1 MKNYLLAAGLAGAVL
16 ALPAGAEDLLAVYQQ
31 AVQNDAQ
38 LAAAAAARDAARELK
53 PQALSFVLPN
63 IQASANTAYQTLRTD
78 APTGAFPPG
87 GRAEFNLHYWQVQAV
102 QPLFNWQ
109 LIAGLGQA
117 DALVRQANNQ
127 YGFAEQE
134 LMLRTADRYFGV
146 LSANDSLRFA
156 ESEKAAIGRQLD
168 QAKQRF
174 EVGLIAI
181 TDIHEAQARYDLTV
195 AQEIEARNQLTNAL
209 EALREVTGT
218 GYELLTPLAESLPL
232 EPPAIADVETWVKQA
247 LELNPL
253 VAAAGEAMTA
263 ARKEIE
269 RQRAKHYPTLDAK
282 ATYLDTSANAS
293 RFGSDPNDNEDTIY
307 GLEMNLPLFEG
318 GRTSSLVRQ
327 AQQQYR
333 EAQQRLEQQRR
344 ATSRGTRDAF
354 LGVEAAISRVK
365 ALSQA
370 LVSNQSALEA
380 TELGYRVG
388 TRTSVDVLDAE
399 RELYRAKRNLAT
411 ARYDYVLNVLRLEQ
425 ASGQLAEDD
434 LARVNGW
441 LGAAAPEPVVAPTA
455 SDAVP
460 ATP

>member
-1 MKNYLLAAGLAGAVL
+1 MNKYVFAAGLTGALLVQ
-16 ALPAGAEDLLAVYQQ
+16 PAAAEDLLMVYQQ

-38 LAAAAAARDAARELK
+38 LQAAAAARDAAKELK

-63 IQASANTAYQTLRTD
+63 VQASAETAKNTLRTD
-78 APTGAFPPG
+78 SMGAFPPS
-87 GRAEFNLHYWQVQAV
+87 GRAQFNSHYWQVQAV

-117 DALVRQANNQ
+117 DALVRQAENQ
-127 YGFAEQE
+127 YSFAEQE

-146 LSANDSLRFA
+146 LSANDSLQFA
-156 ESEKAAIGRQLD
+156 QAEKAAIGRQLD

-218 GYELLTPLAESLPL
+218 GYEALTPLADTLPL
-232 EPPAIADVETWVKQA
+232 QPPAIADVETWVKQA
-247 LELNPL
+247 LNLNPL
-253 VAAAGEAMTA
+253 VAAAGEAVTA

-269 RQRAKHYPTLDAK
+269 RQRAKYYPTLDAT
-282 ATYLDTSANAS
+282 ATYLNSSANAS
-293 RFGSDPNDNEDTIY
+293 RFGAGSDAEDTIY
-307 GLEMNLPLFEG
+307 GLQMKLPLFEG

-344 ATSRGTRDAF
+344 STSRGTRDAF

-425 ASGQLAEDD
+425 ASGQLTQDD

-441 LGAAAPEPVVAPTA
+441 LGASAA
-455 SDAVP
+455 P
-460 ATP
+460 ATPAAP

>member
-1 MKNYLLAAGLAGAVL
+1 MKNYVLAAGLAGAVL

-31 AVQNDAQ
+31 AVQNDTQ

-63 IQASANTAYQTLRTD
+63 IQGSAETAKNTLRTD
-78 APTGAFPPG
+78 SMGTFPPS
-87 GRAEFNLHYWQVQAV
+87 GRASFNSNYWQVQAV

-117 DALVRQANNQ
+117 DALVRQADNQ

-146 LSANDSLRFA
+146 LSATDSLRFS
-156 ESEKAAIGRQLD
+156 ESEKAAIGRQLE
-168 QAKQRF
+168 QARQRF

-218 GYELLTPLAESLPL
+218 GYEALTPLADTLPL
-232 EPPAIADVETWVKQA
+232 EPPSTADVEAWVKQA
-247 LELNPL
+247 LEQNPL
-253 VAAAGEAMTA
+253 VSAASEAAAA

-269 RQRAKHYPTLDAK
+269 RQRAKHYPTLDAT
-282 ATYLDTSANAS
+282 ATYLDSSANAS
-293 RFGSDPNDNEDTIY
+293 RFGAGSDGEDTIY
-307 GLEMNLPLFEG
+307 GLQMKLPIFEG

-327 AQQQYR
+327 AQQQHR

-354 LGVEAAISRVK
+354 LGVDAAISRVK

-441 LGAAAPEPVVAPTA
+441 LGASAAAPAAAVA
-455 SDAVP
+455 P

>member
-1 MKNYLLAAGLAGAVL
+1 MKKRLFAVALSGAVS
-16 ALPAGAEDLLAVYQQ
+16 ALPAAAEDLTAVYQQ

-63 IQASANTAYQTLRTD
+63 VQAGADTAKNTLRTD
-78 APTGAFPPG
+78 SASTFPPS
-87 GRAEFNLHYWQVQAV
+87 GRAEFNSHVWQVQLV

-127 YGFAEQE
+127 YSFAEQE
-134 LMLRTADRYFGV
+134 LMLRTANRYFAV
-146 LSANDSLRFA
+146 LAANDSLSFA
-156 ESEKAAIGRQLD
+156 AAEKAAIGRQLE

-195 AQEIEARNQLTNAL
+195 SQEIESRRLVANAL

-218 GYELLTPLAESLPL
+218 GYENLTPLAETLPL
-232 EPPAIADVETWVKQA
+232 EPPATADAEAWVKQGV
-247 LELNPL
+247 EQNPL
-253 VAAAGEAMTA
+253 VLAATEAANA

-269 RQRAKHYPTLDAK
+269 RQRAGHFPTVDA
-282 ATYLDTSANAS
+282 TAS
-293 RFGSDPNDNEDTIY
+293 YADSSFNGSRQGSGYDGEDTIY
-307 GLEMNLPLFEG
+307 GLQLRLPIFEG

-327 AQQQYR
+327 AQKQFL

-344 ATSRGTRDAF
+344 ATARDTRDAY
-354 LGVEAAISRVK
+354 LGVNVSISQVK
-365 ALSQA
+365 ALAQA

-399 RELYRAKRNLAT
+399 RELYRAKRDLAA
-411 ARYDYVLNVLRLEQ
+411 ARYAYVLNVLRLEL
-425 ASGQLAEDD
+425 ASGQLGQDD
-434 LARVNGW
+434 LSRVNGW
-441 LGAAAPEPVVAPTA
+441 LGAAAPAPVAAAPA
-455 SDAVP
+455 
-460 ATP
+460 ATH